1 MATLQEVTAASLDY
15 FNGDKLAA
23 NVFATKYPLTTPEG
37 DILELTPDD
46 MHRRMAG
53 EFARVESKYP
63 NPMSAD
69 DIYELLKDFRYVIP
83 QGSPMSGIGNDH
95 QLQSLS
101 NCFVVDSPYDSYG
114 GILKTDQE
122 LVQIMKRRGGVGTDV
137 SGLRPEGMG
146 TSNAAKTST
155 GIVSFMERYSNT
167 TREVAQNGR
176 RGALMISVSIHHPQI
191 LDFIRAKRNR
201 DKVTGANISIR
212 LTDEFMK
219 AVQTDTDYEVR
230 FPVDSSNPVVSEQI
244 SAKEV
249 WDEIIESAWQFAEPG
264 LLFWDNVIRFS
275 PADIYADQGFET
287 ISANPCVTGDTLIAV
302 ADGRNAV
309 SISQLAADGLDVP
322 VYSVDPQSGKTVIK
336 MGRNPRMTKK
346 DQAIWKVTLDDG
358 SVLKGTYDHRILV
371 KTEAALKYVEL
382 FKLQP
387 GDSIV
392 PFNTF
397 NSNGYRQVC
406 NTGAP
411 LQGEGFR
418 NRRQYRLIHEFYEGD
433 TDAKTFAIHHRD
445 FDSFNDSIDNLESML
460 HEEHRALHADRIR
473 GDKNPYHQMTSEW
486 KKAFASH
493 PGEYNGRYSGFT
505 NEDLISLGRTVYS
518 REGRFTKRLW
528 ADAAKTAG
536 APIHVANDFRFG
548 SFSNFKSSVIG
559 NHKVVSVEHTM
570 EQEDVYNI
578 TVDDNHNYCVITSSE
593 DDRFV
598 KSSGICIKNCGEIPL
613 CAYDSCRLM
622 VINLLSFVRKPFTDQ
637 AAFDFNAFS
646 LVVQQAQR
654 LMDDLIELELEQVE
668 KIIAKIEAD
677 PEPPDVKQ
685 AELNLWREIRKKAV
699 EGRRTGLGV
708 TAVGDMLAAQ
718 GIRYGSDES
727 IEFVEEVYKT
737 LNLNAYRSSCQMAKE
752 RGAFPLFSFE
762 AEEGHPYMERIW
774 EADPELREL
783 MRESGRRNIALL
795 TTAPAGSVSILT
807 KSVGD
812 YFGVTSG
819 IEQATYL
826 NLTRR
831 KKIMP
836 GEDVVVDFVDQSG
849 DEWTEFEVSHAGYK
863 AWAEITGHS
872 TEDVKKSPY
881 WGATIDDVDWV
892 SKVKMQAAAQK
903 WVCHAISNTTNLPE
917 DVSKEVVSQVY
928 LTGWQSG
935 CKGVTVYR
943 EGARTGVI
951 VKEGVSASEVSHAP
965 HSAVK
970 RPEELPCEI
979 HQVSIKGEKWTILV
993 GMMSGLPYEVMG
1005 GLSEMIEIPRKYKHG
1020 TLIKRARKTMPSIYD
1035 LKVGENGDEFKI
1047 KDIVDAFDNPE
1058 HSTHTRLLSL
1068 GLRHGASVHYVAE
1081 QLHKGDKESDLFSF
1095 SKVLARVLKKYIDDG
1110 TKPGGSANCP
1120 DCGAEDSM
1128 RYTEGCVAC
1137 LSCGSSK
1144 CS

>member
-23 NVFATKYPLTTPEG
+23 NVFATKYPLTLPDG
-37 DILELTPDD
+37 DILEMTPDV
-46 MHRRMAG
+46 MHRRMSR
-53 EFARVESKYP
+53 EFARVESKYS
-63 NPMSAD
+63 NPMSEDA
-69 DIYELLKDFRYVIP
+69 IYELLKDFRYVIP
-83 QGSPMSGIGNDH
+83 QGSPMSGIGNVH

-101 NCFVVDSPYDSYG
+101 NCFVVESPYDSYG
-114 GILKTDQE
+114 GIMKTDQE
-122 LVQIMKRRGGVGTDV
+122 LVQIMKRRGGVGSDV
-137 SGLRPEGMG
+137 SSLRPEGMG

-176 RGALMISVSIHHPQI
+176 RGALMISVSVHHPQI

-212 LTDEFMK
+212 LTDEFME
-219 AVQTDTDYEVR
+219 AVVANEDYEVR
-230 FPVDSSNPVVSEQI
+230 FPVDSAEPLISERI
-244 SAKEV
+244 SAKEI
-249 WDEIIESAWQFAEPG
+249 WDEIVESAWQYAEPG
-264 LLFWDNVIRFS
+264 LLFWDSVTKFS
-275 PADIYADQGFET
+275 PADIYADFGFKT
-287 ISANPCVTGDTLIAV
+287 ISTNP
-302 ADGRNAV
+302 
-309 SISQLAADGLDVP
+309 
-322 VYSVDPQSGKTVIK
+322 
-336 MGRNPRMTKK
+336 
-346 DQAIWKVTLDDG
+346 
-358 SVLKGTYDHRILV
+358 
-371 KTEAALKYVEL
+371 
-382 FKLQP
+382 
-387 GDSIV
+387 
-392 PFNTF
+392 
-397 NSNGYRQVC
+397 
-406 NTGAP
+406 
-411 LQGEGFR
+411 
-418 NRRQYRLIHEFYEGD
+418 
-433 TDAKTFAIHHRD
+433 
-445 FDSFNDSIDNLESML
+445 
-460 HEEHRALHADRIR
+460 
-473 GDKNPYHQMTSEW
+473 
-486 KKAFASH
+486 
-493 PGEYNGRYSGFT
+493 
-505 NEDLISLGRTVYS
+505 
-518 REGRFTKRLW
+518 
-528 ADAAKTAG
+528 
-536 APIHVANDFRFG
+536 
-548 SFSNFKSSVIG
+548 
-559 NHKVVSVEHTM
+559 
-570 EQEDVYNI
+570 
-578 TVDDNHNYCVITSSE
+578 
-593 DDRFV
+593 
-598 KSSGICIKNCGEIPL
+598 CGEIPL

-622 VINLLSFVRKPFTDQ
+622 VVNLLSFVQNPFTEQ
-637 AAFDFNAFS
+637 SAFDFNAFS

-654 LMDDLIELELEQVE
+654 LMDDLIDLELEQVE

-677 PEPPDVKQ
+677 PEPEEIKQ
-685 AELNLWREIRKKAV
+685 GELSLWRKVREKAV
-699 EGRRTGLGV
+699 NGRRTGLGV
-708 TAVGDMLAAQ
+708 TAIGDMLAAL

-737 LNLNAYRSSCQMAKE
+737 LNLNAYRSSCQLAKE
-752 RGAFPLFSFE
+752 RGAFPLFDFE
-762 AEEGHPYMERIW
+762 REQGHPFMERIW
-774 EADPELREL
+774 EANPELREL
-783 MRESGRRNIALL
+783 MRVYGRRNIALL

-836 GEDVVVDFVDQSG
+836 GEDVAVDFVDQNG
-849 DEWTEFEVSHAGYK
+849 DEWTEFEVSHAGFK
-863 AWAEITGHS
+863 AWTEITGHS
-872 TEDVKKSPY
+872 VDDVEKSPY
-881 WGATIDDVDWV
+881 CGATIDDVDWV
-892 SKVKMQAAAQK
+892 AKVKMQAAAQK

-917 DVSKEVVSQVY
+917 DVDKDVVSQVY
-928 LTGWQSG
+928 LAGWQSG

-943 EGARTGVI
+943 EGSRTGVI
-951 VKEGVSASEVSHAP
+951 VKESAVLPEDLHTP

-1005 GLSEMIEIPRKYKHG
+1005 GLSEMIEIPRKYKQG
-1020 TLIKRARKTMPSIYD
+1020 TLIKRSRKTMPSIYD

-1128 RYTEGCVAC
+1128 RYTEGCVMC
-1137 LSCGSSK
+1137 LSCGQGK
-1144 CS
+1144 CA